1 MDDLLRAEADKN
13 PHLKK
18 YLRDLS
24 RTTTHL
30 PKFYEKMSIKELNE
44 IRTAAVKDP
53 AAANVIYRVGSG
65 YVHIDAPH
73 NRYISIE
80 MSLTE
85 KEKEKMKRVRDLIL
99 EKASEEKSIDGEQEL
114 VEMLHKLFDKSV
126 IKTDSSG
133 FAARLRAMGKV
144 TLSPQEY
151 RALRYFIRRDI
162 AGYGPIEPLI
172 LDPYIEDIHSVGTDL
187 VHVAHKAFQYALETN
202 VQFPDDETLNDYLIS
217 LSERIGRPVSAARP
231 IIDGTLPDGSRINV
245 IYSDDISKKG
255 SSFTIRKF
263 SAEPI
268 SAVQLYKFGTF
279 SPELVAYLWLCLEHK
294 MNMMVAGETASGK
307 TTTLNAIIPFIDH
320 RAKIYSAEDT
330 PEVKPPHSSWQ
341 RCVTRESGPEESRV
355 TMFDLLRAALRSRP
369 DYIVIGEIRG
379 EEGRVAYQAMQTG
392 IPVMATF
399 HAASATKFIQRFT
412 GDPIRVPMTF
422 IDNLNVLLLQSAV
435 NVNGRFLRR
444 VTAVEEFIGFSAETN
459 GVLTRNVFKWDPRTD
474 KMLFRGMNNSY
485 ILEEKVALLHGFSN
499 KKDIY
504 GELNRRAKIVTRA
517 AEEGVLGYQQVN
529 EMLRG
534 FTEKKEEG
542 LPFAV

>member
-1 MDDLLRAEADKN
+1 MEDALRLEAGKN
-13 PHLKK
+13 PHLNR
-18 YLRDLS
+18 YLRQLS
-24 RTTTHL
+24 RATTL
-30 PKFYEKMSIKELNE
+30 MPRFFEKMSIKELND
-44 IRTAAVKDP
+44 IRNAAVKDP
-53 AAANVIYRVGSG
+53 ASANVIYRVGNG

-73 NRYISIE
+73 NRYISVE

-85 KEKEKMKRVRDLIL
+85 DEEKKMRRVKELIL
-99 EKASEEKSIDGEQEL
+99 EKASEEKSIETEQEL
-114 VEMLHKLFDKSV
+114 IEMLYKLFDRSV
-126 IKTDSSG
+126 VRASSDNLLTK
-133 FAARLRAMGKV
+133 LRAMGKV
-144 TLSPQEY
+144 PLTEHQY
-151 RALRYFIRRDI
+151 RAIRYFIRRDI

-202 VQFPDDETLNDYLIS
+202 VKFPDDELLNDYLIA

-231 IIDGTLPDGSRINV
+231 IVDGTLPDGSRINV
-245 IYSDDISKKG
+245 IYSEDISKKG

-268 SAVQLYKFGTF
+268 SAIQLYKFGTV

-330 PEVKPPHSSWQ
+330 PEVKPPHASWQ

-444 VTAVEEFIGFSAETN
+444 VTAVEEFIGYSAETG
-459 GVLTRNVFKWDPRTD
+459 GVLTRNVFKWDARTD
-474 KMLFRGMNNSY
+474 KMIFRGMNNSY

-504 GELNRRAKIVTRA
+504 GELGRRAKIVARA
-517 AEEGVLGYQQVN
+517 AEEGILGYNQVN
-529 EMLRG
+529 EMLRSY
-534 FTEKKEEG
+534 TDKKEEG

>member
-1 MDDLLRAEADKN
+1 MDEVLQRETDRN
-13 PHLKK
+13 PHLRQ
-18 YLRDLS
+18 YLKQLS
-24 RTTTHL
+24 RTTSQL
-30 PKFYEKMSIKELNE
+30 PRFYERMSIKELND

-53 AAANVIYRVGSG
+53 ASANVIYKVGGG

-73 NRYISIE
+73 NAYISVE

-85 KEKEKMKRVRDLIL
+85 KEKGKLKKVKELIL
-99 EKASEEKSIDGEQEL
+99 EKAAEEQSVQTEAEL
-114 VEMLHKLFDKSV
+114 VEMLNRLFDKSV
-126 IKTDSSG
+126 VRAGGNG
-133 FAARLRAMGKV
+133 FATRFLSFGKMPV
-144 TLSPQEY
+144 TDHEY
-151 RALRYFIRRDI
+151 KVLRYFIRRDI
-162 AGYGPIEPLI
+162 AGYGTIEPLI

-187 VHVAHKAFQYALETN
+187 VHVAHKAFQFALETN
-202 VQFPDDETLNDYLIS
+202 IKFPDVEVLNDYLIS
-217 LSERIGRPVSAARP
+217 LSERVGRPVSAARP
-231 IIDGTLPDGSRINV
+231 IVDGTLPEGSRINI

-268 SAVQLYKFGTF
+268 SAVQLFKFGTC
-279 SPELVAYLWLCLEHK
+279 SAELMAYLWLCLEHK
-294 MNMMVAGETASGK
+294 MNIMVAGETASGK
-307 TTTLNAIIPFIDH
+307 TTTLNAIIPFIDF

-330 PEVKPPHSSWQ
+330 PEVKPPHASWQ
-341 RCVTRESGPEESRV
+341 RCITRESGPEESRV

-399 HAASATKFIQRFT
+399 HASSATKFIQRFT
-412 GDPIRVPMTF
+412 GDPIRVPITF

-444 VTAVEEFIGFSAETN
+444 VTGVEEFVGFSAETG

-474 KMLFRGMNNSY
+474 KMIFRGMNNSY
-485 ILEEKVALLHGFSN
+485 ILEEKVALLHGFAN

-504 GELNRRAKIVTRA
+504 GELMHRAKIIQRA
-517 AEEGVLGYQQVN
+517 AEEGLLAYNEVN
-529 EMLRG
+529 SMLRG
-534 FTEKKEEG
+534 FTEKQEDG
-542 LPFAV
+542 LPFAI

>member
-1 MDDLLRAEADKN
+1 MEDNLRKEAEKN
-13 PHLKK
+13 PHLKR
-18 YLRDLS
+18 YLRELS
-24 RTTTHL
+24 RTTTMV
-30 PKFYEKMSIKELNE
+30 PKFYEKMSIKELND

-53 AAANVIYRVGSG
+53 ASANVIYHVGTG

-73 NRYISIE
+73 NRYISVE

-85 KEKEKMKRVRDLIL
+85 EEKEKMKRVKELIL
-99 EKASEEKSIDGEQEL
+99 EKASEEKSIQSEQEL
-114 VEMLHKLFDKSV
+114 VEMLHKLFDRSV
-126 IKTDSSG
+126 VKTSSAG
-133 FAARLRAMGKV
+133 LMATLRSMGKV
-144 TLSPQEY
+144 PLNPVQY
-151 RALRYFIRRDI
+151 RSIRYFIRRDI

-202 VQFPDDETLNDYLIS
+202 IRFSDDELLNDYLIS

-231 IIDGTLPDGSRINV
+231 IVDGTLPDGSRINV
-245 IYSDDISKKG
+245 IYSEDISKKG

-268 SAVQLYKFGTF
+268 SAVQLYKFGTVT
-279 SPELVAYLWLCLEHK
+279 PELVAYLWLCLEHK

-330 PEVKPPHSSWQ
+330 PEVKPPHASWQ

-355 TMFDLLRAALRSRP
+355 SMFDLLRAALRSRP

-412 GDPIRVPMTF
+412 GDPIKVPMTF

-444 VTAVEEFIGFSAETN
+444 VTAVEEFIGYSAETG

-474 KMLFRGMNNSY
+474 KTIFRGMNNSY

-504 GELNRRAKIVTRA
+504 GELARRAKIVVRA
-517 AEEGVLGYQQVN
+517 AEEGILGYNQVN
-529 EMLRG
+529 DMLKG
-534 FTEKKEEG
+534 YTDKKEEG